1 MPAAVCGI
9 PTLVSLQTD
18 CNDPVKVECFC
29 CTACYPL
36 DPTISPTAAPSVVEP
51 FDATGIVLSDTCK
64 NMTRSERELWILATL
79 SFDPEPPVSDS
90 ALMLAPSTPQGK
102 AYTWLLDHDPMQLC
116 PDAPN
121 LKQRYILA
129 VLYYATNGDNWFS
142 CYQGSDP
149 LLCVQGNAAAGLDPA
164 YGRDP
169 FLSGSNECRWGGIIC
184 EGNYVTEIRFETNN
198 LGGILPDEIGSL
210 SSLKALALENGV
222 IVGTIPSSFGALLS
236 LEELDLNKNV
246 LTGSLPQ
253 ELAQI
258 ASLRFLDLDSN
269 MLTGSIGVLSS
280 LNNLEYIQLHYNPGL
295 SGDIS
300 STFGDLKSLA
310 GLFLQSTSLT
320 GTMPTS
326 VCENRVTNNGKLEYL
341 EVDCTMITCSCCT
354 NCNDDPIAI
363 ISMGEPNPV
372 PVPTTSYRTEVEPTP
387 SPPTAMPDPAPSLVL
402 CGVEEEERVR
412 SISATISTSV
422 SNPYD
427 LQKDLSPQFKAL
439 LWITHIDPRHIC
451 HQPKFDLI
459 QRYSAAVF
467 YFSTGGDSWS
477 TCAHNSDPNLCPT
490 GEPFLSGSHECLW
503 GGITCRAGKI
513 TELVFGEYRMDL
525 TFLCRNKRVP
535 CWHKYVNF
543 AVFVCSHFDILITFF
558 RFTHYYH
565 IVENNNLAG
574 SLPDEISALHSLK
587 VLSLEKGFISGLIP
601 SFIGRLSQLEILD
614 LDFNSLSGLLPPEL
628 SLLSNLKLLDLN
640 DNELMGSL
648 DALSGLDNIQ
658 FLQLHST
665 KIGGTVPSAFGN
677 FVDLKALTLQDTFVH
692 GSMPAS
698 VCQLRPNNGG
708 LEHLYADCGGVN
720 PTMFCPCC
728 TRCFD
733 RADHVA
739 NNDGGTYRS
748 GNEPVAS
755 PAATS
760 QKNTANGSNTIC
772 GVSKEE
778 RAKHIKDIVFSFV
791 SDPITSSDSKT
802 AQSMALDW
810 ITWKDHL
817 QVCHQLA
824 TQVIQRY
831 SIAVFYYATIGDEW
845 STCAHNSDTST
856 CLSGDPFLSES
867 SECEWGGVSCEGGIV
882 TEIAFEKNNLG
893 GFLPPELFALTSLK
907 VLSLERGSI
916 SGPIPSS
923 IGLLSNLEI
932 LDLDYNAISGPI
944 PPEISQL
951 TKLKLLD
958 LNDNDIT
965 GSLDAL
971 SGLSNIQFLQ
981 IHATK
986 IGGTVPVAFGNLKR
1000 LMALTL
1006 QQTFVF
1012 GKMPETVC
1020 RLRDVYGGNLK
1031 HLESNCAG
1039 SFPSIV
1045 CPCCTRCLE
1054 RESSNEVAF
1063 RTSVENCSDGTEE
1076 ERLSAITAKIASISD
1091 VTALQ
1096 NPISPQARARDFI
1109 LYTDPLLLCSNSP
1122 NILQRYSMAVFYYS
1136 TGGPA
1141 WTYCSADS
1149 SKVCTETQGKRYLGN
1164 SHECE
1169 WYGSTCD
1176 ENDVITEIRFE
1187 QNNLQGI
1194 LPEEIGELAELRTL
1208 ALEKGQISGLLP
1220 SSIQKLWL
1228 LEELDLDYN
1237 DFRGPL
1243 PQLPSG
1249 LKALDMNDNPNLTG
1263 SLDSLTSLTHLAFIA
1278 LHGTKISG
1286 TIPEALSG
1294 LSDLEVLTV
1303 HSTKLRGQMP
1313 ASLCANHFDNGGK
1326 LEYISADC
1334 NSPVRVK
1341 GCPCCQCYP
1350 RIVATETFPNPVPV
1364 TDFRQPDLPTRRPR
1378 PPPRMKP
1385 RAPPTLKP
1393 RPAPTRPP
1401 SPDLRE
1407 GPPGTV
1413 YSGPCDLDDD
1423 KRKQRITQKI
1433 QKHVLDNGNDETR
1446 GRELKHKHKS
1456 NPNPS
1461 ATDLALEWLINND
1474 AMHLCPSDQYLI
1486 QRFVAATLYFSTGGD
1501 DWNECGR
1508 NDSGKKR
1515 NEEGVSKCEDGGK
1528 WLSSISECL
1537 WHGNECNKEGSLVQ
1551 ISMESNNLRG
1561 EIPPE
1566 LSKLTKL
1573 EILALEKGGLTGCI
1587 PESIGELNHL
1597 ERLDLDFNNLGGQEC
1612 VFLDL
1617 SKLVNLK
1624 QLDLNDNSELSG
1636 DLTSTKNLTK
1646 LRFISI
1652 HNTKFNGTVPKSL
1665 GNNAPKLE
1673 VLTVQN
1679 TEIHGDMPESI
1690 CNLRI
1695 DKGGRLHHLV
1705 ADCTTMEC
1713 SCCTECKGKKS
1724 SF

>member
-1 MPAAVCGI
+1 M
-9 PTLVSLQTD
+9 
-18 CNDPVKVECFC
+18 
-29 CTACYPL
+29 
-36 DPTISPTAAPSVVEP
+36 
-51 FDATGIVLSDTCK
+51 
-64 NMTRSERELWILATL
+64 
-79 SFDPEPPVSDS
+79 
-90 ALMLAPSTPQGK
+90 
-102 AYTWLLDHDPMQLC
+102 
-116 PDAPN
+116 
-121 LKQRYILA
+121 
-129 VLYYATNGDNWFS
+129 
-142 CYQGSDP
+142 
-149 LLCVQGNAAAGLDPA
+149 
-164 YGRDP
+164 
-169 FLSGSNECRWGGIIC
+169 
-184 EGNYVTEIRFETNN
+184 
-198 LGGILPDEIGSL
+198 
-210 SSLKALALENGV
+210 
-222 IVGTIPSSFGALLS
+222 
-236 LEELDLNKNV
+236 
-246 LTGSLPQ
+246 
-253 ELAQI
+253 
-258 ASLRFLDLDSN
+258 
-269 MLTGSIGVLSS
+269 
-280 LNNLEYIQLHYNPGL
+280 
-295 SGDIS
+295 
-300 STFGDLKSLA
+300 
-310 GLFLQSTSLT
+310 
-320 GTMPTS
+320 
-326 VCENRVTNNGKLEYL
+326 
-341 EVDCTMITCSCCT
+341 
-354 NCNDDPIAI
+354 
-363 ISMGEPNPV
+363 
-372 PVPTTSYRTEVEPTP
+372 
-387 SPPTAMPDPAPSLVL
+387 
-402 CGVEEEERVR
+402 
-412 SISATISTSV
+412 
-422 SNPYD
+422 
-427 LQKDLSPQFKAL
+427 
-439 LWITHIDPRHIC
+439 
-451 HQPKFDLI
+451 
-459 QRYSAAVF
+459 
-467 YFSTGGDSWS
+467 
-477 TCAHNSDPNLCPT
+477 
-490 GEPFLSGSHECLW
+490 
-503 GGITCRAGKI
+503 
-513 TELVFGEYRMDL
+513 
-525 TFLCRNKRVP
+525 
-535 CWHKYVNF
+535 
-543 AVFVCSHFDILITFF
+543 ITFF
-558 RFTHYYH
+558 CFIHYH
-565 IVENNNLAG
+565 IAENNNLAG
-574 SLPDEISALHSLK
+574 SLPNEISALHSLK

-628 SLLSNLKLLDLN
+628 SQLSNLKLLDLN
-640 DNELMGSL
+640 DNDLMGSL
-648 DALSGLDNIQ
+648 DALSGLDNVQ

-665 KIGGTVPSAFGN
+665 KIGGTVPPAFGN
-677 FVDLKALTLQDTFVH
+677 FMGLKALTLQDTFVH

-708 LEHLYADCGGVN
+708 LEHLYADCGGAN
-720 PTMFCPCC
+720 PNIFCPCC

-733 RADHVA
+733 QADHVA
-739 NNDGGTYRS
+739 NNDGSTYS
-748 GNEPVAS
+748 TGNEPIAS
-755 PAATS
+755 PAAAS
-760 QKNTANGSNTIC
+760 QMNTANGSNTIC

-778 RAKHIKDIVFSFV
+778 RAKHIKDIVFTFV
-791 SDPITSSDSKT
+791 SDPITSSDLMT
-802 AQSMALDW
+802 AQSKALDW

-831 SIAVFYYATIGDEW
+831 CTAVFYYATIGDEW

-1012 GKMPETVC
+1012 GQMPETVC

-1039 SFPSIV
+1039 TFPSIV

-1054 RESSNEVAF
+1054 RESSNEVAY
-1063 RTSVENCSDGTEE
+1063 RTSVVSCSDDTEE
-1076 ERLSAITAKIASISD
+1076 ERLSAITVEIASTSD

-1109 LYTDPLLLCSNSP
+1109 LHTDPLILCSNSP

-1149 SKVCTETQGKRYLGN
+1149 SKICTETQGKRYLSN

-1176 ENDVITEIRFE
+1176 ENDVMTEIRFE

-1194 LPEEIGELAELRTL
+1194 LPKEIGELAELRTL
-1208 ALEKGQISGLLP
+1208 ALEKGHISGLLP
-1220 SSIQKLWL
+1220 TSIQKLWF

-1286 TIPEALSG
+1286 TIPETLSS

-1313 ASLCANHFDNGGK
+1313 SSLCANHFDNGGN

-1334 NSPVRVK
+1334 NPPGRVK

-1350 RIVATETFPNPVPV
+1350 QIVATEPLSNPVPV
-1364 TDFRQPDLPTRRPR
+1364 ADFRQPDLPTRRPR

-1423 KRKQRITQKI
+1423 KRTLRITQKI
-1433 QKHVLDNGNDETR
+1433 QKHVLNNSNDETR
-1446 GRELKHKHKS
+1446 GRELKHRKS
-1456 NPNPS
+1456 NPPPS

-1474 AMHLCPSDQYLI
+1474 SMHLCPSDQNLI
-1486 QRFVAATLYFSTGGD
+1486 QRFVAATFYFSTGGD
-1501 DWNECGR
+1501 NWNECGR

-1515 NEEGVSKCEDGGK
+1515 NDEGASKCEDGEK
-1528 WLSSISECL
+1528 WLSPNPECS
-1537 WHGNECNKEGSLVQ
+1537 WFGIECDRGGSVIQ
-1551 ISMESNNLRG
+1551 ISMENNNLIG
-1561 EIPPE
+1561 EIPPA
-1566 LSKLTKL
+1566 LSQLTTL
-1573 EILALEKGGLTGCI
+1573 EVLALEKGRLTGCI
-1587 PESIGELNHL
+1587 PEKIGELIGL
-1597 ERLDLDFNNLGGQEC
+1597 KRLDLDFNNLGGQEC
-1612 VFLDL
+1612 GFPDL
-1617 SKLVNLK
+1617 SKLVNLE
-1624 QLDLNDNSELSG
+1624 QLDVNDNPELSG
-1636 DLTSTKNLTK
+1636 DLRNIRKLTNL
-1646 LRFISI
+1646 LFISC
-1652 HNTKFNGTVPKSL
+1652 HNTKFSGTIPNGL
-1665 GNNAPKLE
+1665 GINSSKLQ
-1673 VLTVQN
+1673 VLTIQN
-1679 TEIHGDMPESI
+1679 TEIQGDVPESI

-1695 DKGGRLHHLV
+1695 DKGGRLYHLV
-1705 ADCTTMEC
+1705 ADCDMEC